1 VQGPANLRRY
11 LAANLVLLLGIGLLW
26 GIVYPARQPPS
37 EAAQEQASAARLG
50 ELVAALPQRAGPWQ
64 AHPLELD
71 PQVAEFLRYDWAAA
85 RNYTL
90 GDQAIWLY
98 ALRSR
103 SEKAFL
109 LRAHTPPACAISQ
122 GWGNIS
128 VQPESLTV
136 AGAPVAAQR
145 MLAEKNGVHEV
156 VFYWEFPGWH
166 VDGRGQRVADVTTVQ
181 AGAVVTAS
189 SEQTAAM
196 LREFLATLSPAVT
209 LPQDTQQAD
218 VARLRPGED
227 SLARLLAV
235 NLTSRS
241 VRAGSTLGLTTWWA
255 HGSRGHTTLQLVAAD
270 GSVWG
275 QHSVPLAA
283 GDGASPACLDVALD
297 VPEQTPIGLYDVRL
311 IWQSEAAGQPQP
323 FVDPGGALVTQ
334 VLEPL
339 VVKPRQPVQMSDL
352 AIRHPLQAALGEE
365 VALLGYD
372 LAWREPGRVLDVT
385 LYWQAR
391 QSMEV
396 DYKVF
401 VHLLGPQGQIIA
413 QHDSWPVENRYATSL
428 WDVGE
433 IVSDRHSL
441 VVGDLPAGR
450 YQIAVGM
457 YDLRTLARLSAIVN
471 GQPAPENRLLLP
483 VGDVPGPQ

>member
-1 VQGPANLRRY
+1 MQEPACLRRY
-11 LAANLVLLLGIGLLW
+11 LAANLVLLLSIGLLW
-26 GIVYPARQPPS
+26 GVVYPARQPPS
-37 EAAQEQASAARLG
+37 EAAQTQASAARLG
-50 ELVAALPQRAGPWQ
+50 QLFAALPERVGLWH

-71 PQVAEFLRYDWAAA
+71 PQVADFLRYDWSAA

-90 GDQAIWLY
+90 GDQVIWLY

-145 MLAEKNGVHEV
+145 MLAEKNGVRQV

-181 AGAVVTAS
+181 AGTVVTAS
-189 SEQTAAM
+189 PEQTAAM
-196 LREFLATLSPAVT
+196 LREFLATL
-209 LPQDTQQAD
+209 PQDTQQAD
-218 VARLRPGED
+218 VARPRPGED
-227 SLARLLAV
+227 SLARLVAVDLA
-235 NLTSRS
+235 SRS
-241 VRAGSTLGLTTWWA
+241 VRADSTLEITTWWE
-255 HGSRGHTTLQLVAAD
+255 HGPGGHTTLQLVAAD

-275 QHSVPLAA
+275 QHSAPLPAV
-283 GDGASPACLDVALD
+283 DGAGQARLDAALN
-297 VPEQTPIGLYDVRL
+297 VPEQTPIGLYDLRL
-311 IWQSEAAGQPQP
+311 IWQSDAAGQPQP
-323 FVDPGGALVTQ
+323 FVNPGGALVTR

-339 VVKPRQPVQMSDL
+339 VVKPRQPVQLSDL
-352 AIRHPLQAALGEE
+352 AIRHPLEAALGED
-365 VALLGYD
+365 VTLLGYD
-372 LAWREPGRVLDVT
+372 LAWREPERVLDVT
-385 LYWQAR
+385 LFWQAR
-391 QSMEV
+391 QSMDV

-401 VHLLGPQGQIIA
+401 VHLLGPHDQIIA
-413 QHDSWPVENRYATSL
+413 QHDSWPVENRYTTSL
-428 WDVGE
+428 WDAGE
-433 IVSDRHSL
+433 IVSDTHSL
-441 VVGDLPAGR
+441 VVGNVPPGR

-457 YDLRTLARLSAIVN
+457 YDLRTLARLPAIVN

-483 VGDVPGPQ
+483 VGDVLGPR